1 MRKTCRTATALSLVR
16 NWASAVSGEEHGDLL
31 GGLRVCWHGMTDA
44 DYHSWRKPIT
54 VVITAPSG
62 PFSVEWNALQDFSVH
77 PPGSALYFLNA
88 EPPGLS
94 VNIAVNGTLPSR
106 LSPLWLG
113 WAPAPQS
120 REVVPLGEA
129 DKLHSPLFIISL
141 CSKWSTLFFFFF
153 YQHPWPILF
162 GQKVRLLICDRP
174 EQTAEDQTFC
184 CPSFLNFGFI
194 TYLLMDQPEIV
205 FALLSLLLRHQNM
218 AHHLRD
224 GCPGFWFKAWHGERW
239 DTRMLCLCS
248 RQDSSTCTQLFTNA
262 HKGVSIQPIHSRKM
276 LKPEWDLYNIYSNL
290 TLRIRSLDPFS
301 DQQKKYRIMSWWRT
315 VWFPFFTSSFLHIFL
330 NT

>member
-1 MRKTCRTATALSLVR
+1 MRKTCRTAAAPSLVR

-141 CSKWSTLFFFFF
+141 CSKWSTLFFFFLSASLTNFVWAKSQAADLWSTRTNGRRSDFLLSFFFEFWF
-153 YQHPWPILF
+153 YYIFANGPAWDRFRFAFSVAQTSKHGAPSPWW
-162 GQKVRLLICDRP
+162 VSRLLVQGMTWRAMRH
-174 EQTAEDQTFC
+174 THAVFFC
-184 CPSFLNFGFI
+184 VCCFGVPMLKTGFLNLHTVI
-194 TYLLMDQPEIV
+194 HKRTQRCLNPT
-205 FALLSLLLRHQNM
+205 
-218 AHHLRD
+218 
-224 GCPGFWFKAWHGERW
+224 
-239 DTRMLCLCS
+239 DT
-248 RQDSSTCTQLFTNA
+248 FTKDA
-262 HKGVSIQPIHSRKM
+262 ETRVGLI
-276 LKPEWDLYNIYSNL
+276 
-290 TLRIRSLDPFS
+290 
-301 DQQKKYRIMSWWRT
+301 
-315 VWFPFFTSSFLHIFL
+315 
-330 NT
+330 